1 MSEKAL
7 SRKAWEKDVDAYIA
21 EMNQLVGK
29 PCVASIDIGGTWPQ
43 AHSYVTEEVIKDFAW
58 NTGCNNPLFTDPE
71 YAKNT
76 VWGGVIAPAGR
87 FLQYIAETGYF
98 PRGRSIPGVT
108 SLYGG
113 TTYDCYGVVRA
124 GEHYHI
130 VDEFLGVTEKTSD
143 NPYRLLVKTSKRN
156 YVNQDGK
163 TVVTATGNTIMTC
176 KFPEEGKGG
185 GSVFS
190 NIVRPHYSD
199 EELEAIHRHYED
211 YYDGKLTRGA
221 ETRYWEDVSENEE
234 LTAPDQGAAGYH
246 RRHWYSLR
254 RRFPTRRS
262 CHEMASDQNLDEN
275 PRSGDRGV
283 HPHAGLPLFRRLC
296 ALPWVPAHGDEP
308 LHQCDRRKS
317 FPTPAIWRWPFR
329 SDFLP

>member
-234 LTAPDQGAAGYH
+234 LTPLIKGPLDIIDVIGILCGVGSQLGGAATKW
-246 RRHWYSLR
+246 RLTKTWMK
-254 RRFPTRRS
+254 TRDPETGEYIPMQAFHFSDAYARAMGSRS
-262 CHEMASDQNLDEN
+262 
-275 PRSGDRGV
+275 
-283 HPHAGLPLFRRLC
+283 
-296 ALPWVPAHGDEP
+296 
-308 LHQCDRRKS
+308 
-317 FPTPAIWRWPFR
+317 WR
-329 SDFLP
+329 